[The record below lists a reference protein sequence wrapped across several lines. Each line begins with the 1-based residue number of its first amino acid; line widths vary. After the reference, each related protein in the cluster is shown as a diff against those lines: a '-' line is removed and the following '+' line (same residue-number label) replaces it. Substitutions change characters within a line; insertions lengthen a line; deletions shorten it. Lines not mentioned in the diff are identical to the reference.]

1 MAQVGQYQ
9 IGSFAS
15 PVNGGPLDATVVR
28 GNDNALVGVH
38 DNHDNDPTI
47 HVQSFPFASLPSA
60 STLGRFLIASD
71 TQRAYFDTGSAL
83 AELAYFSKAG
93 GTLTGPITAPG
104 VNRLTGSGGAAGTV
118 AAWRFGDTNS
128 ASSRDWSISNG
139 YGAGAADIGV
149 LDFCISA
156 AASGD
161 PLANTGT
168 KILRLTSGGVA
179 VVGSITGTSS
189 LGIAGALTGAT
200 TGAFS
205 SNVSVGGT
213 FGVTGQTTLNATQFS
228 GAANSVVFGSQV
240 LGSNIIPGTTATY
253 DLGSSGNR
261 WQDLFA
267 SGQIN
272 TTGSV
277 VVGTTLT
284 VTGIATMAAISG
296 TTITASSGLTGTLMT
311 AAQTNITSLGTLTS
325 VAVTNAAT
333 VGKLKG
339 GGGTPVLTGIPSG
352 WSGSISGTDAGGVIT
367 LVANGTNYTAGT
379 SIATVTF
386 TSTYGTAP
394 SVTLSTAGI
403 SGNAQCGTLPTA
415 TVFHAQLDQSVIG
428 GGGATFYILYQ
439 VVG

>member
-28 GNDNALVGVH
+28 GNDNAIVGVH

-60 STLGRFLIASD
+60 STLGRFLIAND
-71 TQRAYFDTGSAL
+71 TFRAYFDTGSVL
-83 AELAYFSKAG
+83 QELAYLSKAG
-93 GTLTGPITAPG
+93 GTLTGAITLPG

-240 LGSNIIPGTTATY
+240 LGSSMIPGTTASY
-253 DLGSSGNR
+253 DLGSSAMR
-261 WQDLFA
+261 WQNLFT
-267 SGQIN
+267 SGQLN
-272 TTGSV
+272 TSGGIV
-277 VVGTTLT
+277 AGTTLA
-284 VTGIATMAAISG
+284 VGGAATLSSTLSVAALS
-296 TTITASSGLTGTLMT
+296 
-311 AAQTNITSLGTLTS
+311 TLT
-325 VAVTNAAT
+325 
-333 VGKLKG
+333 KIKG
-339 GGGTPVLTGIPSG
+339 GGSAPTVAAGANAGTGATAAIA
-352 WSGSISGTDAGGVIT
+352 GTD
-367 LVANGTNYTAGT
+367 TAGQVIVT
-379 SIATVTF
+379 VGTGAASGAYAVVTF
-386 TSTYGTAP
+386 NTAYATTPFVQLTIVATNAPCWVSGISTTGFTMNIGAAL
-394 SVTLSTAGI
+394 LSGGSAGI
-403 SGNAQCGTLPTA
+403 Q
-415 TVFHAQLDQSVIG
+415 FQVI
-428 GGGATFYILYQ
+428 A
-439 VVG
+439 